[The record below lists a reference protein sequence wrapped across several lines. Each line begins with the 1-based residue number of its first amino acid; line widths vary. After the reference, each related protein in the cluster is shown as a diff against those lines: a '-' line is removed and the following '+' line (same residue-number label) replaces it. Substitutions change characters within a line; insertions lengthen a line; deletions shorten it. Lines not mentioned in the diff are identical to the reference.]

1 MIIGSKIWQLQLRHG
16 ASFFGVDLDD
26 LTLQSFTRYA
36 KELLI
41 WNKKINLTSIT
52 QPHEILEKHFIDS
65 LAVYPYLLPHR
76 SLLEMGSGAGFPG
89 IVLKIVLPS
98 LKATLIDA
106 SGRKINFIKHVIR
119 TLGIKDIQAQDIR
132 AEDLQQRKMHHE
144 NFEVVICRAF
154 SALDTFL
161 DMALP
166 LLTRDG
172 IALAM
177 KGKFPYSEIKS
188 IGAVGSNPQ
197 YISRNNYHLKMD
209 AYTYQ
214 LPFSFS
220 QRSLIRFTL
229 LGHDTL

>member
-1 MIIGSKIWQLQLRHG
+1 MIVGSKIWQLQLRQG
-16 ASFFGVDLDD
+16 SSFFGVDLDD
-26 LTLQSFTRYA
+26 LTLQRFSRYA

-65 LAVYPYLLPHR
+65 LVVYSYLLPYR
-76 SLLEMGSGAGFPG
+76 SLLEMGTGAGFPG
-89 IVLKIVLPS
+89 IALKIVLPR

-106 SGRKINFIKHVIR
+106 SAKKINFIKHIIR
-119 TLGIKDIQAQDIR
+119 TLDLKDIQAQYIR
-132 AEDLQQRKMHHE
+132 AENLYQRKTYRD
-144 NFEVVICRAF
+144 NFGVVICRAF

-166 LLTRDG
+166 LVTKGG

-177 KGKFPYSEIKS
+177 KGKFPYNEIKS
-188 IGAVGSNPQ
+188 IGAMGSDPQ
-197 YISRNNYHLKMD
+197 YIYRNNCHLKMD
-209 AYTYQ
+209 TYTYQ
-214 LPFSFS
+214 LPFSLS

-229 LGHDTL
+229 LRRGTL